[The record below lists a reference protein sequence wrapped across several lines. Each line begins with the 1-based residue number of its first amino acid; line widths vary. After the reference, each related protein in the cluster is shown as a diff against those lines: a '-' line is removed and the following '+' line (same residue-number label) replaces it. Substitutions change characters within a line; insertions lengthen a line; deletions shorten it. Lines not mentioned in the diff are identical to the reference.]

1 MVFIVPTAQFYLT
14 NVGKAAALDAANNS
28 INIEVTKI
36 AIGTAK
42 YNGQVAAPAKTALTT
57 EVGRYNLVGGGSS
70 GQVLRLTTTL
80 TPNYTA
86 EIFEIGL
93 FLSDGT
99 LFAVAAVTG
108 TDPLMQTANGLTSV
122 ITLGCSLAEVGSNV
136 TVSVDA
142 NSPIAVVLMNQH
154 IKHSDP
160 HPQYVRHSDK
170 ASTTQAGIVQLDNQ
184 DFGELI
190 SSTNKTKAVTPKQ
203 LGETNKLVAQ
213 RIFFGQT
220 STDIVQ
226 SDNSNTFI
234 RIFGG
239 DGIVGGSTQIKGS
252 GNVTVSTDS
261 EGIGYLNIHGALN
274 NSLTSTATNEAL
286 TARQGKILKDL
297 IDQLDVSGKYD
308 KTGGELNGNI
318 LLKGYLE
325 LTGGRTVAKLY
336 AADFLRL
343 ELNRPLLINGA
354 VNVHNVVSATNLSV
368 SDNGG
373 TTIKHSNIEIEGNFV
388 RFSSTRDKYVFDKPV
403 FAPNINVYRGWYDLT
418 ASRALN
424 TPYTNDTN
432 SDIDIIINFQDN
444 HGKSPLAVIVGGTTL
459 IDVLDFGASGT
470 FPVTFTVP
478 SGYGYTVN
486 TAANGVNT
494 IRRWSE
500 RREV

>member
-14 NVGKAAALDAANNS
+14 NAGKAAALDATNNS
-28 INIEVTKI
+28 INIQITHLAV
-36 AIGTAK
+36 GTAK
-42 YNGQVAAPAKTALTT
+42 YDGQVTAPTQTALTT

-154 IKHSDP
+154 IEHSDP

-190 SSTNKTKAVTPKQ
+190 SSTNETKAVTPKQ
-203 LGETNKLVAQ
+203 LGETNKQLGETNKGLAR

-274 NSLTSTATNEAL
+274 DSLTSTATNEAL
-286 TARQGKILKDL
+286 TARQGKVLKDL

-308 KTGGELNGNI
+308 KTGGVISGDVVVDLSLEV
-318 LLKGYLE
+318 KGDA
-325 LTGGRTVAKLY
+325 TVNRL
-336 AADFLRL
+336 FLDD
-343 ELNRPLLINGA
+343 GA
-354 VNVHNVVSATNLSV
+354 TMRAEVASYGFFGANKRIEFTTSTN
-368 SDNGG
+368 NY
-373 TTIKHSNIEIEGNFV
+373 H
-388 RFSSTRDKYVFDKPV
+388 FDKPIH
-403 FAPNINVYRGWYDLT
+403 APSFFGGNVLT
-418 ASRALN
+418 AEN
-424 TPYTNDTN
+424 GYTSLPNGLILQWGVIDTT
-432 SDIDIIINFQDN
+432 
-444 HGKSPLAVIVGGTTL
+444 VIEGGAN
-459 IDVLDFGASGT
+459 VT
-470 FPVTFTVP
+470 FPIAFPHACLNVTATRMASVAVSTDADGGALYVSSSPTTATFNLQGWHGDAKANLRGFTWMAI
-478 SGYGYTVN
+478 GY
-486 TAANGVNT
+486 
-494 IRRWSE
+494 
-500 RREV
+500 